1 MTFNARFSYLF
12 MSSTKRFKKIDSVT
26 DQLNPPMNLTIC
38 SNFPPDGS
46 CIVLFYRMETAV
58 TCTQQTKFVLKLA
71 GSSKPGYTLLG
82 YLLGALY
89 WDPSFSGIII
99 PSGLLVWW
107 VTLRRP
113 SQPSAPEMEG

>member
-1 MTFNARFSYLF
+1 MTFNARFFYLF

-38 SNFPPDGS
+38 SNFPPVGS

-99 PSGLLVWW
+99 PSGLLVW
-107 VTLRRP
+107 
-113 SQPSAPEMEG
+113 